1 MSKKGDNHFNQKD
14 IQTHLKHILLED
26 YLKNWS
32 QVFANANHGKSI
44 RTINFVDGFAGRG
57 YFDDGHWGSPQIAMN
72 RLLYFQNILQ
82 QEYGNNLRFNIYNVE
97 YNSEY
102 YDELE
107 KIKLR
112 SSHPHQI
119 KNFAG
124 KFEEHL
130 ESIISFTQGKPT
142 LYFIDPFGYKGV
154 NMRDMH
160 RILQQQ
166 SNELLINVMSYS
178 LVRNLPIKS
187 SEKELCNFFGVS
199 TLPPDISEYLRLKNL
214 NIDTPSNITM
224 QDLLKLEDDIIELY
238 KNQVKSCGSN
248 VYTLSKRIHSQ
259 INNNIYFHLVFVTRN
274 RKGLIEM
281 KKSMVQFEELRIKA
295 EDKYV
300 AQHRI
305 DTIHLQDDLFS
316 DFNRHESY
324 EYQNFVSD
332 FFTHFNKK
340 PNVTYAKIIDFYLQ
354 NSPLPFDSVKDDK
367 SITHFTKT
375 LFTTNKNL
383 IKTTNKAFKD
393 HKDLAENNIITSSLP
408 PSFLANIV
416 KPPETYEQIHL
427 F

>member
-1 MSKKGDNHFNQKD
+1 M
-14 IQTHLKHILLED
+14 
-26 YLKNWS
+26 
-32 QVFANANHGKSI
+32 
-44 RTINFVDGFAGRG
+44 
-57 YFDDGHWGSPQIAMN
+57 
-72 RLLYFQNILQ
+72 Q

-119 KNFAG
+119 KNFPG

-154 NMRDMH
+154 NMTDMH

-187 SEKELCNFFGVS
+187 SKKELCNFFGVS
-199 TLPPDISEYLRLKNL
+199 TLPLDISEYLRLKNL

-224 QDLLKLEDDIIELY
+224 KDLLKLEDDIIELY
-238 KNQVKSCGSN
+238 KTQVKSCGSN

-295 EDKYV
+295 EDTYV

-332 FFTHFNKK
+332 FLLT
-340 PNVTYAKIIDFYLQ
+340 
-354 NSPLPFDSVKDDK
+354 
-367 SITHFTKT
+367 
-375 LFTTNKNL
+375 L
-383 IKTTNKAFKD
+383 IK
-393 HKDLAENNIITSSLP
+393 S
-408 PSFLANIV
+408 
-416 KPPETYEQIHL
+416 QM
-427 F
+427 